1 MKVIKIKPQL
11 VDHSLLRTKPPA
23 RPLANTKVKT
33 PLKEP
38 SVPESSSLS
47 SLFNLFGLL
56 VLVIGGLYLYQRY
69 TDRDQDEF
77 ERQHTILGFS
87 QYVEN
92 ALRTET
98 PETASSPGNNI

>member
-1 MKVIKIKPQL
+1 MKVIKIKPRL
-11 VDHSLLRTKPPA
+11 VDHSLFRTKAPIPPLTLT
-23 RPLANTKVKT
+23 RVKT
-33 PLKEP
+33 PLK
-38 SVPESSSLS
+38 VPESSSLS

-56 VLVIGGLYLYQRY
+56 VLVIGALYLYQRY

-98 PETASSPGNNI
+98 PETAT

>member
-1 MKVIKIKPQL
+1 MKVIKIKPRL
-11 VDHSLLRTKPPA
+11 VDHSLLRTKTPIPPTI
-23 RPLANTKVKT
+23 TKVKT
-33 PLKEP
+33 PLKDLSSE
-38 SVPESSSLS
+38 SSSESSSLS

-56 VLVIGGLYLYQRY
+56 VLVIGALYLYQRY

-92 ALRTET
+92 ALRTER
-98 PETASSPGNNI
+98 P